1 MGKAGVVFKI
11 GVQVWPIGVCALWS
25 TGLIKTKISGIGNT
39 LESISESVE
48 TQWIKDV
55 FLFLGDLRNDCSILG
70 SLRSFIDALSPQ
82 GEPRETVLQLF
93 DTLFVLWIDRLLRF
107 NAVGC

>member
-1 MGKAGVVFKI
+1 MFKI

-39 LESISESVE
+39 LESISKSVE

-55 FLFLGDLRNDCSILG
+55 FLFLGDLCDDRLVFG
-70 SLRSFIDALSPQ
+70 SLHSFINALPPL

-93 DTLFVLWIDRLLRF
+93 DTLFVLWIDRLFRF
-107 NAVGC
+107 NTIGG